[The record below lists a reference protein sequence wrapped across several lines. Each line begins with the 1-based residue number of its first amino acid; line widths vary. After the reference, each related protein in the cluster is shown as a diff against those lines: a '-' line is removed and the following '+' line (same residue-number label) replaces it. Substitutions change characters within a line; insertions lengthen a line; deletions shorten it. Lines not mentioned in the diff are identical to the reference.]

1 MHKHDHDENSNDT
14 ISDNTSR
21 KSACNNLQGA
31 DSPLRV
37 ALATNPLLTA
47 SLNSPPV
54 HMAAA
59 ASSQALSIAANGSV
73 DLSSQASSHLRK
85 RQFLLSEQRCKDNN
99 NEQLADRQASP
110 DGHTS
115 PCSSSTAASS
125 ASSKEMYA
133 NLLMQ
138 LRNQGI
144 TAAAA
149 ASSSEEHNHNHNII
163 VHTSSASAAAASSN
177 NNHLKMSAAARKEK
191 LKSQLCFQC
200 PVCKKRFQRH
210 IAMNAHFQ
218 AEHLGITSKND
229 KVCKLCAFVGQDMSS
244 IRHHLLVKHSIDLD
258 TPTAC
263 LAEPDTGVGNPTSP
277 STGCV
282 AGSRSGSSSPL
293 PSSSSDKKSMGSLK
307 HCFANNNN
315 NSSSSPAV
323 SIIRTSVVP
332 KSESDG
338 ITSSSS
344 RSSPALQSVANV
356 VIHETSH
363 GLLNLHHPI
372 KQERRGVHEDQ
383 VEVAKDLSMKKT
395 VLPKRSASPAAAN
408 SSDCSSS
415 SSSFHSSKKRHKTER
430 VSQRIVISSSPSSP
444 PPMQSNNDS
453 SLVLPPQLNTS
464 QWQCPHCN
472 IIFPD
477 QTLYFLHRGFHSNT
491 NPWKCNGCGQRCTDM
506 YDFNTHLMSDVH
518 H

>member
-1 MHKHDHDENSNDT
+1 MHTHDMHDEISNDT
-14 ISDNTSR
+14 NNSNNNIILISDSSR
-21 KSACNNLQGA
+21 KGLQPAAGEV

-37 ALATNPLLTA
+37 ALSTNPLLTA

-59 ASSQALSIAANGSV
+59 ASSQSLSVSANGSV
-73 DLSSQASSHLRK
+73 DLSSHASSLRSK
-85 RQFLLSEQRCKDNN
+85 RLLVG
-99 NEQLADRQASP
+99 NEPADRISP

-115 PCSSSTAASS
+115 PSSSSTAT
-125 ASSKEMYA
+125 SSKEMYA

-144 TAAAA
+144 TAAQSSNSEETPAA
-149 ASSSEEHNHNHNII
+149 APLNNN
-163 VHTSSASAAAASSN
+163 SSN
-177 NNHLKMSAAARKEK
+177 LKMSAAARKEK

-218 AEHLGITSKND
+218 AEHLGSLTSKSD
-229 KVCKLCAFVGQDMSS
+229 GCKVCKLCAYVGQDMSS

-263 LAEPDTGVGNPTSP
+263 LAEPDTNPASPGGGN
-277 STGCV
+277 
-282 AGSRSGSSSPL
+282 SRSGSSSPL
-293 PSSSSDKKSMGSLK
+293 PSSSSDKKSLGNSLK
-307 HCFANNNN
+307 HGFSSSANNNN
-315 NSSSSPAV
+315 SNTYTSSPAV
-323 SIIRTSVVP
+323 SIIRTTVVP
-332 KSESDG
+332 KSEDG
-338 ITSSSS
+338 FITSSSASSIS
-344 RSSPALQSVANV
+344 RSSLSPGNAVIHDGLHLQSHV
-356 VIHETSH
+356 
-363 GLLNLHHPI
+363 
-372 KQERRGVHEDQ
+372 KQERRSEI
-383 VEVAKDLSMKKT
+383 EVMQMEEAKDLSMKKT
-395 VLPKRSASPAAAN
+395 VLPKRSASPAAQLLAST

-415 SSSFHSSKKRHKTER
+415 TSGASSISHFKKRHKTER
-430 VSQRIVISSSPSSP
+430 VSQRIVISSTPPSSP
-444 PPMQSNNDS
+444 ASNLVMQQMN
-453 SLVLPPQLNTS
+453 S

-472 IIFPD
+472 ITFPD

>member
-1 MHKHDHDENSNDT
+1 MHTHDMHDEISNDT
-14 ISDNTSR
+14 NNSNNNIILISDSSR
-21 KSACNNLQGA
+21 KGLQPAAGEV

-37 ALATNPLLTA
+37 ALSTNPLLTA

-59 ASSQALSIAANGSV
+59 ASSQSLSVSANGSV
-73 DLSSQASSHLRK
+73 DLSSHASSLRSK
-85 RQFLLSEQRCKDNN
+85 RLLVG
-99 NEQLADRQASP
+99 NEPADRISP

-115 PCSSSTAASS
+115 PSSSSTAT
-125 ASSKEMYA
+125 SSKEMYA

-144 TAAAA
+144 TAAQSSNSEETPAA
-149 ASSSEEHNHNHNII
+149 AGPLNNH
-163 VHTSSASAAAASSN
+163 SSN
-177 NNHLKMSAAARKEK
+177 LKMSAAARKEK

-218 AEHLGITSKND
+218 AEHLGSLTSKSD
-229 KVCKLCAFVGQDMSS
+229 GCKVCKLCAYVGQDMSS

-263 LAEPDTGVGNPTSP
+263 LAEPDTNPASPGGGGN
-277 STGCV
+277 
-282 AGSRSGSSSPL
+282 SRSGSSSPL
-293 PSSSSDKKSMGSLK
+293 PSSSSDKKSLGSSLK
-307 HCFANNNN
+307 HANNNN
-315 NSSSSPAV
+315 SNTYTSSPAV
-323 SIIRTSVVP
+323 SIIRTTVVP
-332 KSESDG
+332 KSEDG
-338 ITSSSS
+338 FITSSSASSIS
-344 RSSPALQSVANV
+344 RSSLSPGNAVIHDGLHLQSHV
-356 VIHETSH
+356 
-363 GLLNLHHPI
+363 
-372 KQERRGVHEDQ
+372 KQERRSEIE
-383 VEVAKDLSMKKT
+383 VEEAKDLSMKKT
-395 VLPKRSASPAAAN
+395 VLPKRSASPAAQLLAST

-415 SSSFHSSKKRHKTER
+415 TSGHASSISHFKKRHKTER
-430 VSQRIVISSSPSSP
+430 VSQRIVISSTPPSSP
-444 PPMQSNNDS
+444 ASN
-453 SLVLPPQLNTS
+453 LVS
-464 QWQCPHCN
+464 QWRCPHCN
-472 IIFPD
+472 ITFPD

>member
-1 MHKHDHDENSNDT
+1 MHTHDMHDEISNDT
-14 ISDNTSR
+14 NNSNNNIILISDSSR
-21 KSACNNLQGA
+21 KGLQPAAGEV

-37 ALATNPLLTA
+37 ALSTNPLLTA

-59 ASSQALSIAANGSV
+59 ASSQSLSVSANGSV
-73 DLSSQASSHLRK
+73 DLSRSK
-85 RQFLLSEQRCKDNN
+85 RLLVG
-99 NEQLADRQASP
+99 NEPADRISP

-115 PCSSSTAASS
+115 PSSSSTAT
-125 ASSKEMYA
+125 SSKEMYA

-144 TAAAA
+144 TAAQSSNSEETPAA
-149 ASSSEEHNHNHNII
+149 AGPLNHN
-163 VHTSSASAAAASSN
+163 SSN
-177 NNHLKMSAAARKEK
+177 LKMSAAARKEK

-218 AEHLGITSKND
+218 AEHLGSLTSKSD
-229 KVCKLCAFVGQDMSS
+229 GCKVCKLCAYVGQDMSS

-263 LAEPDTGVGNPTSP
+263 LAEPDTNPASPGGGGN
-277 STGCV
+277 
-282 AGSRSGSSSPL
+282 SRSGSSSPL
-293 PSSSSDKKSMGSLK
+293 PSSSSDKKSLGNSLK
-307 HCFANNNN
+307 HANNNN
-315 NSSSSPAV
+315 SNTYTSSPAV
-323 SIIRTSVVP
+323 SIIRTTVVP
-332 KSESDG
+332 KSEDG
-338 ITSSSS
+338 FITSSSASSMS
-344 RSSPALQSVANV
+344 RSSLSPGNAVIHDGLHLQSHV
-356 VIHETSH
+356 
-363 GLLNLHHPI
+363 
-372 KQERRGVHEDQ
+372 KQERRSEIE
-383 VEVAKDLSMKKT
+383 VEEAKDLSMKKT
-395 VLPKRSASPAAAN
+395 VLPKRSASPAAQLLAST

-415 SSSFHSSKKRHKTER
+415 TSGHASSISHFKKRHKTER
-430 VSQRIVISSSPSSP
+430 VSQRIVISSTPPSSP
-444 PPMQSNNDS
+444 ASNLVMQQMN
-453 SLVLPPQLNTS
+453 S

-472 IIFPD
+472 ITFPD

>member
-1 MHKHDHDENSNDT
+1 MHTHDMHDEISNDT
-14 ISDNTSR
+14 NNSNNNIILISDSSR
-21 KSACNNLQGA
+21 KGLQPAAGEV

-37 ALATNPLLTA
+37 ALSTNPLLTA

-59 ASSQALSIAANGSV
+59 ASSQSLSVSANGSV
-73 DLSSQASSHLRK
+73 DLSSHASSLRSK
-85 RQFLLSEQRCKDNN
+85 RLLVG
-99 NEQLADRQASP
+99 NEPADRISP

-115 PCSSSTAASS
+115 PSSSSTAT
-125 ASSKEMYA
+125 SSKEMYA

-144 TAAAA
+144 TAAQSSNSEETPAA
-149 ASSSEEHNHNHNII
+149 AGPLNHN
-163 VHTSSASAAAASSN
+163 SSN
-177 NNHLKMSAAARKEK
+177 LKMSAAARKEK

-218 AEHLGITSKND
+218 AEHLGSLTSKSD
-229 KVCKLCAFVGQDMSS
+229 GCKVCKLCAYVGQDMSS

-263 LAEPDTGVGNPTSP
+263 LAEPDTNPASPGGGGN
-277 STGCV
+277 
-282 AGSRSGSSSPL
+282 SRSGSSSPL
-293 PSSSSDKKSMGSLK
+293 PSSSSDKKSLGSSLK
-307 HCFANNNN
+307 HANNNN
-315 NSSSSPAV
+315 SNTYTSSPAV
-323 SIIRTSVVP
+323 SIIRTTVVP
-332 KSESDG
+332 KSEDG
-338 ITSSSS
+338 FITSSSASSIS
-344 RSSPALQSVANV
+344 RSSLSPGNAVIHDGLHLQSHV
-356 VIHETSH
+356 
-363 GLLNLHHPI
+363 
-372 KQERRGVHEDQ
+372 KQERRSEIE
-383 VEVAKDLSMKKT
+383 VEEAKDLSMKKT
-395 VLPKRSASPAAAN
+395 VLPKRSASPAAQLLAST

-415 SSSFHSSKKRHKTER
+415 TSGHASSISHFKKRHKTER
-430 VSQRIVISSSPSSP
+430 VSQRIVISSTPPSSP
-444 PPMQSNNDS
+444 ASN
-453 SLVLPPQLNTS
+453 LVKMNS

-472 IIFPD
+472 ITFPD

>member
-1 MHKHDHDENSNDT
+1 MHTHDMHDDISNDT
-14 ISDNTSR
+14 NNSNNIIISDSSR
-21 KSACNNLQGA
+21 KGLKAVSGEE

-37 ALATNPLLTA
+37 ALSTNPLLTA

-59 ASSQALSIAANGSV
+59 SSQSLSISANGSV
-73 DLSSQASSHLRK
+73 DLSSHASSLRSK
-85 RQFLLSEQRCKDNN
+85 RLLAG
-99 NEQLADRQASP
+99 NEPADRISP

-115 PCSSSTAASS
+115 PCSSSTAT
-125 ASSKEMYA
+125 SSKEMYA

-144 TAAAA
+144 TAAQ
-149 ASSSEEHNHNHNII
+149 SSNSEEPHAHNHN
-163 VHTSSASAAAASSN
+163 SSN
-177 NNHLKMSAAARKEK
+177 LKMSAAARKEK

-218 AEHLGITSKND
+218 AEHLGSMTSKSD
-229 KVCKLCAFVGQDMSS
+229 GCKVCKLCAYVGQDMSS

-263 LAEPDTGVGNPTSP
+263 LAEPDTNPASPCGNA
-277 STGCV
+277 
-282 AGSRSGSSSPL
+282 AGSNSRSGSSSPL
-293 PSSSSDKKSMGSLK
+293 PSSSSDKKSLSSSLK
-307 HCFANNNN
+307 HCFSSVNNNN
-315 NSSSSPAV
+315 TNSNTNSSSPAV
-323 SIIRTSVVP
+323 SIIRTTIVP
-332 KSESDG
+332 KSEDG
-338 ITSSSS
+338 FITSSSAASIS
-344 RSSPALQSVANV
+344 RSSLSPANV
-356 VIHETSH
+356 VVHETSAH
-363 GLLNLHHPI
+363 GLHLQSQSHV
-372 KQERRGVHEDQ
+372 KQERRSEIEVMQ
-383 VEVAKDLSMKKT
+383 VEEAKDLSMKKT
-395 VLPKRSASPAAAN
+395 VLPKRSASPAALLLAST

-415 SSSFHSSKKRHKTER
+415 TGGSTSHSKKRHKTER
-430 VSQRIVISSSPSSP
+430 VSQRIVISSTPSSSP
-444 PPMQSNNDS
+444 ASNNHETS
-453 SLVLPPQLNTS
+453 SLSNLVMQQMNS

-472 IIFPD
+472 ITFPD

>member
-1 MHKHDHDENSNDT
+1 MHTHDMHDEISNDT
-14 ISDNTSR
+14 NNSNNNIILISDSSR
-21 KSACNNLQGA
+21 KGLQPAAGEV

-37 ALATNPLLTA
+37 ALSTNPLLTA

-59 ASSQALSIAANGSV
+59 ASSQSLSVSANGSV
-73 DLSSQASSHLRK
+73 DLSSHASSLRSK
-85 RQFLLSEQRCKDNN
+85 RLLVG
-99 NEQLADRQASP
+99 NEPADRISP

-115 PCSSSTAASS
+115 PSSSSTAT
-125 ASSKEMYA
+125 SSKEMYA

-144 TAAAA
+144 TAAQSSNSEETPAA
-149 ASSSEEHNHNHNII
+149 AGPL
-163 VHTSSASAAAASSN
+163 N
-177 NNHLKMSAAARKEK
+177 NKMSAAARKEK

-218 AEHLGITSKND
+218 AEHLGSLTSKSD
-229 KVCKLCAFVGQDMSS
+229 GCKVCKLCAYVGQDMSS

-263 LAEPDTGVGNPTSP
+263 LAEPDTNPASPGGGGN
-277 STGCV
+277 
-282 AGSRSGSSSPL
+282 SRSGSSSPL
-293 PSSSSDKKSMGSLK
+293 PSSSSDKKSLGSSLK
-307 HCFANNNN
+307 HANNNN
-315 NSSSSPAV
+315 SNTYTSSPAV
-323 SIIRTSVVP
+323 SIIRTTVVP
-332 KSESDG
+332 KSEDG
-338 ITSSSS
+338 FITSSSASSIS
-344 RSSPALQSVANV
+344 RSSLSPGNAVIHDGLHLQSHV
-356 VIHETSH
+356 
-363 GLLNLHHPI
+363 
-372 KQERRGVHEDQ
+372 KQERRSEIE
-383 VEVAKDLSMKKT
+383 VEEAKDLSMKKT
-395 VLPKRSASPAAAN
+395 VLPKRSASPAAQLLAST

-415 SSSFHSSKKRHKTER
+415 TSGHASSISHFKKRHKTER
-430 VSQRIVISSSPSSP
+430 VSQRIVISSTPPSSP
-444 PPMQSNNDS
+444 ASNLVMQQTN
-453 SLVLPPQLNTS
+453 S

-472 IIFPD
+472 ITFPD